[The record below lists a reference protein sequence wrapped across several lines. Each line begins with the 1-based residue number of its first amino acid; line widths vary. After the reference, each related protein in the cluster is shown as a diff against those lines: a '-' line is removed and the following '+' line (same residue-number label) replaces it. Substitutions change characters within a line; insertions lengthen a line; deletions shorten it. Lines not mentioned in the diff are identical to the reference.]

1 MQLGPFPLAELRLDR
16 LAAVWPEA
24 SPLLCLAGTGRYA
37 IVALCWREVPWSE
50 VATRPVTGA
59 PLDAA
64 TPPFIRGYLGLVPY
78 DLYAPK
84 RAGDVP
90 AEPRVFRV
98 EQALVHD
105 RQAGLLHVT
114 GAPVTGLG
122 FTQVD
127 AASIASALVSPH
139 GTMVPTGDA
148 LTLIPGG
155 SDDAY
160 EQLVRRVLEDIRAG
174 RYYQLNLLR
183 YFRVEQRP
191 GRGWIGARLGRFGGD
206 FTAWFSLPDLQVV
219 SFSPERFLRCANDD
233 TGTLVHAFPIK
244 GTAARHL
251 HDPDL
256 DLAAAS
262 ALQCSTKD
270 RAELHMIIDLMRHD
284 LYGASVPG
292 TVRVLHAGRLL
303 SLASVHHLE
312 AEVCATLRPG
322 ITIGALLAAVCPGGS
337 ITGAPKQEVM
347 LAIRAYEDRPRG
359 YFMGHAFYAADGG
372 GFDSS
377 ILIRT
382 LVQQGAGSFEYAA
395 GGGLVI
401 GSDPVGERREI
412 AAKSR
417 VVTLP

>member
-1 MQLGPFPLAELRLDR
+1 
-16 LAAVWPEA
+16 
-24 SPLLCLAGTGRYA
+24 
-37 IVALCWREVPWSE
+37 
-50 VATRPVTGA
+50 
-59 PLDAA
+59 
-64 TPPFIRGYLGLVPY
+64 
-78 DLYAPK
+78 
-84 RAGDVP
+84 
-90 AEPRVFRV
+90 
-98 EQALVHD
+98 
-105 RQAGLLHVT
+105 
-114 GAPVTGLG
+114 
-122 FTQVD
+122 
-127 AASIASALVSPH
+127 
-139 GTMVPTGDA
+139 
-148 LTLIPGG
+148 
-155 SDDAY
+155 
-160 EQLVRRVLEDIRAG
+160 
-174 RYYQLNLLR
+174 
-183 YFRVEQRP
+183 
-191 GRGWIGARLGRFGGD
+191 
-206 FTAWFSLPDLQVV
+206 
-219 SFSPERFLRCANDD
+219 
-233 TGTLVHAFPIK
+233 
-244 GTAARHL
+244 
-251 HDPDL
+251 
-256 DLAAAS
+256 
-262 ALQCSTKD
+262 LQCSTKD